1 MLLPRLRDLRQD
13 SDLTQEQVAHTLFI
27 CRNAY
32 GKYKRGEAHIPLESL
47 VALARYYRVSTDY
60 LLGLTDVPAPYPP
73 KAKKERPCARLY
85 KPAGACYIGHT
96 ILYWYAK

>member
-73 KAKKERPCARLY
+73 KAKK
-85 KPAGACYIGHT
+85 K
-96 ILYWYAK
+96 

>member
-47 VALARYYRVSTDY
+47 VALARYYRVSTEY
-60 LLGLTDVPAPYPP
+60 WTYYIILVCKIKG
-73 KAKKERPCARLY
+73 R
-85 KPAGACYIGHT
+85 KP
-96 ILYWYAK
+96 